1 MPSLIQQNTAAI
13 AELQNFVN
21 NTGLHWSEQ
30 GELQTALNQLTASNE
45 RITALLNALKMAK
58 TVIGHPDDQFS
69 QYIAQL
75 IKEVE

>member
-1 MPSLIQQNTAAI
+1 MPSLIQQNTKAI
-13 AELQNFVN
+13 AELQNFVD
-21 NTGLHWSEQ
+21 NTGLRWSEQ
-30 GELQTALNQLTASNE
+30 GDLQNALNRLAASNE

-58 TVIGHPDDQFS
+58 TVIGHPDDSFS

>member
-1 MPSLIQQNTAAI
+1 MPSLIEQNTKAI
-13 AELQNFVN
+13 AELQNFVD
-21 NTGLHWSEQ
+21 NTGLHRSEQ
-30 GELQTALNQLTASNE
+30 GDLQNALNQLTASNE
-45 RITALLNALKMAK
+45 RIVALLNALKMAK